1 MKRCLLLLAVL
12 AAASALQAQDGQKYS
27 REEVLAVFAQYN
39 PQVLENA
46 KVNEDYNHILQQW
59 VSAYQREKSP
69 QADWELMAVAKNF
82 DNSLR
87 LFAIAETYEESL
99 VLQQAANM
107 DLASLDSS
115 TQQALRAA
123 FHDIYTVTLDIKA
136 LEMAQTKARMKA
148 LKKDKNLAAEQRKL
162 VLAQEKAHLKALK
175 TEVKTLKK
183 DASSKV
189 NAAAERYFTEMKEQI
204 IAKQNAA
211 QKAAQEQAQKAQ
223 SSANRQVKSKNK
235 KPVGK

>member
-27 REEVLAVFAQYN
+27 REDVLAVFAQYN

-46 KVNEDYNHILQQW
+46 KVNEDYNRILQQW
-59 VSAYQREKSP
+59 ATAYQREKSP

-87 LFAIAETYEESL
+87 LFAITKTYEESL
-99 VLQQAANM
+99 ALQKAANM
-107 DLASLDSS
+107 ELASLDVS
-115 TQQALRAA
+115 TRQALLAV
-123 FHDIYTVTLDIKA
+123 FQDIYNATLDIKA
-136 LEMAQTKARMKA
+136 QEIAQTKARMKA
-148 LKKDKNLAAEQRKL
+148 VKKDKTLAAEQRKQK
-162 VLAQEKAHLKALK
+162 LAQEKSLLKDLK

-183 DASSKV
+183 DSSSKV
-189 NAAAERYFTEMKEQI
+189 QAASDVYFADIKAQALAQFE
-204 IAKQNAA
+204 AA
-211 QKAAQEQAQKAQ
+211 YKAALEQAQKAK
-223 SSANRQVKSKNK
+223 SSSNRQVKSKNK

>member
-1 MKRCLLLLAVL
+1 MKRCLLLLAVV
-12 AAASALQAQDGQKYS
+12 AVASALQAQDGQKYS
-27 REEVLAVFAQYN
+27 HEEVLAVFAQYN

-46 KVNEDYNHILQQW
+46 KVDEDYNQILKQW

-87 LFAIAETYEESL
+87 LFAIAQAYEESL

-107 DLASLDSS
+107 DLASLEGS
-115 TQQALRAA
+115 TQQALRAV

-136 LEMAQTKARMKA
+136 LEMAQVKARIKA
-148 LKKDKNLAAEQRKL
+148 LKKDQNLTPEQRKL
-162 VLAQEKAHLKALK
+162 QLAQEKAFLKALK
-175 TEVKTLKK
+175 AEVKTLKK
-183 DASSKV
+183 DASAKV
-189 NAAAERYFTEMKEQI
+189 KSASEVYFADMKERTL
-204 IAKQNAA
+204 AKLETAYQTAL
-211 QKAAQEQAQKAQ
+211 KQAQKAQ
-223 SSANRQVKSKNK
+223 ASANRQVKSKNK

>member
-27 REEVLAVFAQYN
+27 REDVLAVFAQYN

-59 VSAYQREKSP
+59 ASAYQQEKSP

-87 LFAIAETYEESL
+87 LFVIAQTYEESL
-99 VLQQAANM
+99 ALQKAANM
-107 DLASLDSS
+107 ELASLDVS
-115 TQQALRAA
+115 TRQALVAV
-123 FHDIYTVTLDIKA
+123 FQDIYNATLDIKA
-136 LEMAQTKARMKA
+136 QEIAQTKARIKT
-148 LKKDKNLAAEQRKL
+148 LKKDKTLAAAQRKL
-162 VLAQEKAHLKALK
+162 QLAQEKALLKSLK

-183 DASSKV
+183 DASAKV
-189 NAAAERYFTEMKEQI
+189 KSASDVYFADMKERAL
-204 IAKQNAA
+204 AKLETAYQAA
-211 QKAAQEQAQKAQ
+211 LKQAQQAK
-223 SSANRQVKSKNK
+223 SSSNRQVKSKNK

>member
-27 REEVLAVFAQYN
+27 REDVLAVFAQYN

-59 VSAYQREKSP
+59 ASAYQQEKSP

-87 LFAIAETYEESL
+87 LFVIAQTYEESL
-99 VLQQAANM
+99 ALQKAANM
-107 DLASLDSS
+107 DFASLDVS
-115 TQQALRAA
+115 TRQALVTV
-123 FHDIYTVTLDIKA
+123 FQDIYNATLDIKA
-136 LEMAQTKARMKA
+136 QEIAQTKARIKA
-148 LKKDKNLAAEQRKL
+148 LKKDKTLAAAQRKL
-162 VLAQEKAHLKALK
+162 QLTQEKALLKSLK

-183 DASSKV
+183 DASAKV
-189 NAAAERYFTEMKEQI
+189 KSASDVYFADMKERAL
-204 IAKQNAA
+204 AKLETAYQAA
-211 QKAAQEQAQKAQ
+211 LKQAQQAK